1 MTCGDRDQDI
11 MVRWKELLDKL
22 ESRKSTL
29 SGFNSL
35 MAMFR
40 EIESIQEELKEVQ
53 VGALRHSE
61 GVEGSTGRC
70 GESVQKLNQVQ
81 IGAVSLFR
89 RR

>member
-1 MTCGDRDQDI
+1 MTYGDRDQDI

-53 VGALRHSE
+53 VGA
-61 GVEGSTGRC
+61 
-70 GESVQKLNQVQ
+70 
-81 IGAVSLFR
+81 VSPFR
-89 RR
+89 SRIKYR

>member
-1 MTCGDRDQDI
+1 

-53 VGALRHSE
+53 VGAVRHSE

-70 GESVQKLNQVQ
+70 GESVQELNQVQ
-81 IGAVSLFR
+81 VGAVSPFR
-89 RR
+89 RSGRKYR

>member
-1 MTCGDRDQDI
+1 MTYGDRDQDI

-53 VGALRHSE
+53 VGA
-61 GVEGSTGRC
+61 
-70 GESVQKLNQVQ
+70 
-81 IGAVSLFR
+81 VSH
-89 RR
+89 

>member
-53 VGALRHSE
+53 VGVAT
-61 GVEGSTGRC
+61 GGSL
-70 GESVQKLNQVQ
+70 SFQVQ
-81 IGAVSLFR
+81 R
-89 RR
+89 NP